1 MARFTTRGPKGDQG
15 EPGNGSPTDTYDKI
29 YTTSNGSGTNVK
41 IGDDA
46 WIGDVN
52 TANHLSVNG
61 AQDATKGGIIL
72 GSGKTEKIVSNATDM
87 TLSANNDIIL
97 NPGSTYG
104 YIGTPLQN
112 GNNRIATIANVPRYY
127 GSFYHTETVLLN
139 SATTAFSIP
148 LNSTAETS
156 GVSVVSNSRITV
168 ANAGL
173 YNIQFS
179 LQLDK
184 TDEGNDIVNV
194 WFAKNNSNIA
204 WSNTQFTV
212 SSADRKHVAAL
223 NYFVT
228 LAANDYIELKAQSP
242 DTNMRIVASGTQSN
256 PARPAVPSSIVTIN
270 QIA

>member
-1 MARFTTRGPKGDQG
+1 MARFTQ
-15 EPGNGSPTDTYDKI
+15 ENSGSSTDTYDKL
-29 YTTSNGSGTNVK
+29 YTTNNGGGENVK

-52 TANHLSVNG
+52 TANHISIKG
-61 AQDATKGGIIL
+61 DQDATKGGIIL

-127 GSFYHTETVLLN
+127 GSFYHTETVLIN
-139 SATTAFSIP
+139 SATTAFSVP

-184 TDEGNDIVNV
+184 TDGGSDLVNV

-204 WSNTQFTV
+204 WSNTQFTIN
-212 SSADRKHVAAL
+212 SSNGKYVAAL

-228 LAANDYIELKAQSP
+228 LAANDYVEIKVQSP
-242 DTNMRIVASGTQSN
+242 DTNMRILASSTQSN